1 MILSLELSFCLCYVD
16 DVNVKEMTV
25 NLKIFSQVDC
35 FNLCDVLRLHLSTYS
50 DTLNAHVMHDGS
62 GDLFGCICSN

>member
-1 MILSLELSFCLCYVD
+1 MELIIYNDGMYHLIEVT
-16 DVNVKEMTV
+16 KEMTAT
-25 NLKIFSQVDC
+25 LKIFSQVDC

-50 DTLNAHVMHDGS
+50 DFLNAHVMHDGS

>member
-1 MILSLELSFCLCYVD
+1 MELIIYNDGIYHLLEVT
-16 DVNVKEMTV
+16 KEMTAS
-25 NLKIFSQVDC
+25 LKIFSQVDC

-50 DTLNAHVMHDGS
+50 DSLNAHVMHDGS

>member
-1 MILSLELSFCLCYVD
+1 MELIIYNDGIYHLLEVT
-16 DVNVKEMTV
+16 KEMTV

-35 FNLCDVLRLHLSTYS
+35 FNLCDVLKLHLSTYS
-50 DTLNAHVMHDGS
+50 DTLNAHVMHDES

>member
-1 MILSLELSFCLCYVD
+1 MELIIYNDGVYHLLEVT
-16 DVNVKEMTV
+16 KEMTAS
-25 NLKIFSQVDC
+25 LKIFSQVNC

-50 DTLNAHVMHDGS
+50 DSLNAHVMHDGS

>member
-1 MILSLELSFCLCYVD
+1 MELIIYNDGVYHLIKVT
-16 DVNVKEMTV
+16 KEMTAT
-25 NLKIFSQVDC
+25 LKIFSQIDC

-50 DTLNAHVMHDGS
+50 DSLNAHVMHDGS

>member
-1 MILSLELSFCLCYVD
+1 MELIIYNDGVYHLIKVT
-16 DVNVKEMTV
+16 KEMTAT
-25 NLKIFSQVDC
+25 LKIFSQVDC

-50 DTLNAHVMHDGS
+50 DSLNAHVMHDGS

>member
-1 MILSLELSFCLCYVD
+1 MELIIYNDGIYHLLEVT
-16 DVNVKEMTV
+16 KEMTAS
-25 NLKIFSQVDC
+25 LKIFSQVDC

-62 GDLFGCICSN
+62 GNLFGCICSN

>member
-1 MILSLELSFCLCYVD
+1 MELIIYNDGVYHLIEVT
-16 DVNVKEMTV
+16 KEMTAT
-25 NLKIFSQVDC
+25 LKIFSQVDC

>member
-1 MILSLELSFCLCYVD
+1 MELIIYNDGIYHLIEVT
-16 DVNVKEMTV
+16 KEMTAT
-25 NLKIFSQVDC
+25 LKIFSKVDC

-50 DTLNAHVMHDGS
+50 DSLNAHVMHDGS

>member
-1 MILSLELSFCLCYVD
+1 MELIIYNDGVYHLLEVT
-16 DVNVKEMTV
+16 KEMTV

>member
-1 MILSLELSFCLCYVD
+1 MELIIYNDGIYHLLEVT
-16 DVNVKEMTV
+16 KEMTV
-25 NLKIFSQVDC
+25 NLKIFNQVDC

-50 DTLNAHVMHDGS
+50 DSLNAYVMHDGS

>member
-1 MILSLELSFCLCYVD
+1 MELIIYNDGVYHLLEVT
-16 DVNVKEMTV
+16 KEMTAS
-25 NLKIFSQVDC
+25 LKIFSQIDC

-50 DTLNAHVMHDGS
+50 DSLNAHVMHDGS

>member
-1 MILSLELSFCLCYVD
+1 MELIIYNDGVYHLIEVT
-16 DVNVKEMTV
+16 KEMTAT
-25 NLKIFSQVDC
+25 LKIFSQVDC

-50 DTLNAHVMHDGS
+50 DSLNAHVMHDGS

>member
-1 MILSLELSFCLCYVD
+1 MELIIYNDGIYHLIEVT
-16 DVNVKEMTV
+16 KEMTAT
-25 NLKIFSQVDC
+25 LKIFSQVDC

-50 DTLNAHVMHDGS
+50 DSLNAHVMHDGS

>member
-1 MILSLELSFCLCYVD
+1 MELIIYNDGIYHLLEVT
-16 DVNVKEMTV
+16 KEMTAT
-25 NLKIFSQVDC
+25 LKIFSQVDC

-50 DTLNAHVMHDGS
+50 DSLNAHVMHDGS

>member
-1 MILSLELSFCLCYVD
+1 MELIIYNDGIYHLIEVT
-16 DVNVKEMTV
+16 KEMTAT
-25 NLKIFSQVDC
+25 LKIFSQVDC

-62 GDLFGCICSN
+62 GNLFGCICSN